1 MMVSFIF
8 IFGLLTG
15 MVIGWLMARRVHNS
29 VTDKTDSMLELLRQK
44 EADAIERQQAMIDGL
59 KDKFGEL
66 SLQSMA
72 KTSEQLVQLNQRELE
87 SQQKQSSKELQGT
100 KALIDAE
107 LKRMASELEQMKK
120 SRAEQFAELNTQ
132 LKVHSERSQSLEQ
145 QTKTLSETL
154 GSNQARGAWGE
165 RMAEDILRH
174 AGFVE
179 GINYLKQNNQD
190 GMRPDFTFLL
200 PQNLILN
207 MDVKFPY
214 KQFVRVVESESEG
227 DRERYAKAFMTD
239 VKARLKEVSGKAY
252 INPEENTV
260 DYVLLFIPNDQI
272 YAFLHQRERTLL
284 DEALQRRIVLCS
296 PGTLFAVLAIVRQA
310 MDSFR
315 LQERSDQL
323 LGMIAS
329 LSNEWGK
336 YSERIDALRRQH
348 GTLSKTLDEL
358 VTTRHNQLDKKF
370 KRVAS
375 LSTEEEPAMT
385 VLSGGAL
392 SEEN

>member
-1 MMVSFIF
+1 MMVLGIF
-8 IFGLLTG
+8 MGGLVAGL
-15 MVIGWLMARRVHNS
+15 ILGWLLAQRVHRS
-29 VTDKTDSMLELLRQK
+29 VADTTDSMLELLREK
-44 EADAIERQQAMIDGL
+44 EAEAVERQQAMIDSL

-87 SQQKQSSKELQGT
+87 SQQKQGTKELEGA
-100 KALIDAE
+100 KELIDAE

-132 LKVHSERSQSLEQ
+132 LKVHSERSQALELQ
-145 QTKTLSETL
+145 AKALSETL

-165 RMAEDILRH
+165 RMAEDILRT

-179 GINYLKQNNQD
+179 GVNYLKQNNQ
-190 GMRPDFTFLL
+190 GGARPDFTFLL

-214 KQFVRVVESESEG
+214 KQFVRVIESETED
-227 DRERYAKAFMTD
+227 DRERFAKSFMMD

-252 INPEENTV
+252 IDPQANTV

-272 YAFLHQRERTLL
+272 YAFLHQRDRSLL
-284 DEALQRRIVLCS
+284 DSALKQKIVLCS

-310 MDSFR
+310 MDSFKI
-315 LQERSDQL
+315 QERSDQL
-323 LGMIAS
+323 LGMIGG
-329 LSNEWGK
+329 LNKEWGK
-336 YSERIDALRRQH
+336 YSERIDSLKKQH
-348 GTLSKTLDEL
+348 ETFSRTLDDL
-358 VTTRHNQLDKKF
+358 TSTRRNQLNKQF
-370 KRVAS
+370 QRVTS
-375 LSTEEEPAMT
+375 LTTDDEPAMA
-385 VLSGGAL
+385 VLSGG
-392 SEEN
+392 EDG

>member
-15 MVIGWLMARRVHNS
+15 MLIGWLMARRVHNS
-29 VTDKTDSMLELLRQK
+29 VTDKADSMLELLRQK

-100 KALIDAE
+100 KALIDVE

-385 VLSGGAL
+385 VLSGGAVG
-392 SEEN
+392 EES